1 MSHTEKE
8 EINHPRI
15 AILIPC
21 FNEELSI
28 AKVIYKFQTVLPG
41 AEIYV
46 YDNNSTDR
54 TSDIARS
61 AGATVRNEKRQ
72 GKGNVIRSM
81 FRDIDADYY
90 IMTDGD
96 DTYDVN
102 LSTTML
108 ELAREGHYD
117 VVNCIRKGTASDAYR
132 PGHILGSKLL
142 SKTVNSIFGNSV
154 QDMLSGYKVLSR
166 RFVKSFPIQSMG
178 FDIET
183 EIAIHALQLQI
194 PIGHVEGNYFPRS
207 PGSTSKLRTLY
218 DGFKIFRLIISLFRH
233 EKPLPFFSLIG
244 FILVLISLGLGIP
257 VIYHFFET
265 GLVPKLP
272 TAVLSMGIMLVAFL
286 SFMTGIILDTVTK
299 GRIETKMIAYLQN
312 KSFDS

>member
-1 MSHTEKE
+1 MSHSGEKT
-8 EINHPRI
+8 NLLRI
-15 AILIPC
+15 AVLIPC
-21 FNEELSI
+21 YNEEVAI
-28 AKVIYKFQTVLPG
+28 TTVIHDFQSVLPD
-41 AEIYV
+41 ARIYV
-46 YDNNSTDR
+46 YDNNSEDKTAE
-54 TSDIARS
+54 IARA
-61 AGATVRNEKRQ
+61 AGAIVRSEKRQ

-96 DTYDVN
+96 NTYDAN
-102 LSTTML
+102 LATSLLT
-108 ELAREGHYD
+108 LASENHYD
-117 VVNCIRKGTASDAYR
+117 LVNYVRKATASEAYR
-132 PGHILGSKLL
+132 PGHVLGSKLL
-142 SKTVNSIFGNSV
+142 SRAVNSIFGNYIR
-154 QDMLSGYKVLSR
+154 DMLSGYKVLSR

-194 PIGHVEGNYFPRS
+194 PIGHVEGNYYPRS
-207 PGSTSKLRTLY
+207 PGSESKLRTIY
-218 DGFKIFRLIISLFRH
+218 DGIKILRLIIALFRH

-244 FILVLISLGLGIP
+244 FILVLISLALGIP
-257 VIYHFFET
+257 VVYHFFET

-299 GRIETKMIAYLQN
+299 GRIEIKMIAYLQN
-312 KSFDS
+312 KSSDS